1 MKWAPVVIKFGQY
14 AHSIVHWIPSRCVG
28 GEGEG
33 EAEGGVM
40 QYLCMGMS
48 WCVDVVRVMCCASIS
63 SKGSLLFVL
72 GS

>member
-1 MKWAPVVIKFGQY
+1 MLTLLYTGSLPDVW
-14 AHSIVHWIPSRCVG
+14 G
-28 GEGEG
+28 GGRGRERQK
-33 EAEGGVM
+33 GGVM